1 MTTSLRKL
9 TDALEHRFR
18 DPSLLRQALV
28 HRSYAH
34 ENPEK
39 AAGDNERLEFLGD
52 AVLSVTMA
60 HLLVERFPDLNEGD
74 LSRLRASLVN
84 ERRLAQVGR
93 AMGLGRLLL
102 LGKGEEQSGGRRK
115 PSLIADAVEA
125 VLGAVYLDGGLEAA
139 FRVVR
144 KFLGPLLE
152 EEAEAADPLRTLD
165 KDFKTR
171 LQEITQARF
180 RRTPAYAVEGE
191 DGPDHDK
198 TFHVAVILDDR
209 VLARGSGKSKKA
221 AEQDAARKAVERL
234 EETSA

>member
-1 MTTSLRKL
+1 MATSLKKL

-34 ENPEK
+34 ENPER

-102 LGKGEEQSGGRRK
+102 LGKGEEQSSGRDK

-198 TFHVAVILDDR
+198 TFHVAVILDDEI
-209 VLARGSGKSKKA
+209 LARGTGKSKKA

-234 EETSA
+234 GEP

>member
-234 EETSA
+234 EEP

>member
-1 MTTSLRKL
+1 MATSLQKL

-102 LGKGEEQSGGRRK
+102 LGKGEEQSGGRDK

-198 TFHVAVILDDR
+198 TFHVAVTLDDEI
-209 VLARGSGKSKKA
+209 LARGSGKSKKA

-234 EETSA
+234 GES

>member
-198 TFHVAVILDDR
+198 TFHVAVTLDDEI
-209 VLARGSGKSKKA
+209 LARGTGKSKKA

-234 EETSA
+234 EKTSA

>member
-1 MTTSLRKL
+1 MATSIQKL
-9 TDALEHRFR
+9 AETLEYRFR
-18 DPSLLRQALV
+18 NPSLLRQALV
-28 HRSYAH
+28 HRSFAH
-34 ENPEK
+34 ENPQ
-39 AAGDNERLEFLGD
+39 AVSGDNERLEFLGD

-93 AMGLGRLLL
+93 AMGLGDLLR

-125 VLGAVYLDGGLEAA
+125 VLGALYLDGGLEAA

-144 KFLGPLLE
+144 KFLGPFLE
-152 EEAEAADPLRTLD
+152 EEAEASDPLRKLD

-180 RRTPAYAVEGE
+180 RRAPAYAVEGE
-191 DGPDHDK
+191 EGPDHDK
-198 TFHVAVILDDR
+198 IFHVAVTLDEQ
-209 VLARGSGKSKKA
+209 VLARGSGRSKKA
-221 AEQDAARKAVERL
+221 AEQDAARKALDAL
-234 EETSA
+234 EDS